1 MAIEVEEKPVQKT
14 IATEC
19 YHCGGPI
26 EDEHIQIHEKD
37 FCCLGCQTVYEILSE
52 NDLCEYYDLE
62 KNPGIRLKARQFE
75 GKFDY
80 LDNADIKTKLL
91 DFASDEREKVRLSL
105 PAIHCSSCIW
115 LLENLAK
122 LSDGIISSRVN
133 FLRKELRLDYNPQE
147 TSLKKIAEL
156 LTTIGYEPEF
166 SLQDYEGKQGKK
178 ISNGLVLRVGVAG
191 FSFGNIMLLSFPE
204 YFGFEGLSDES
215 IRTFI
220 GYLNLVLA
228 LPVVLYCSTPYYE
241 SAYKSLRKG
250 FINIDFPI
258 VLGIAALFL
267 RSVYELISNTGAG
280 YFDSLAGLLF
290 FLLVGRWFQSRT
302 YESLSFERDYKA
314 YFPVAVGKWIKGEI
328 ISTPINDLDCGDHI
342 MIRNQELI
350 PADSRLIE
358 GDARIDYSFVSGE
371 IEPMKV
377 GRGELVYAGGRQ
389 MGSQVRLEVIK
400 PVSQSYLTSLWN
412 EAGEEKADLSKE
424 ATINKISKNFTIVVL
439 FIAFSALAYWL
450 VFDSSKAL
458 NAFSAVLIVACPCAL
473 SMATPF
479 TLGNVMRVFG
489 RNGFYLKNALV
500 VETLADVNELVFDK
514 TGTITQT
521 GKNKVSFEGAELTEE
536 EKKMVALLT
545 SQSTHILSRQILD
558 FLKLAPS
565 KSSQISN
572 YVELP
577 GLGIKAQITS
587 NELLLG
593 SAAFLQNHGIEDI
606 QAQHSISG
614 SEVWLAVD
622 GELKGRFVIKAEY
635 RKNIKD
641 TIAQLNANYSLS
653 LISGDTDQQ
662 RQELEGIF
670 PSNTPMF
677 FKQSPGDKEKYILG
691 KKSDGHK
698 VAMIGDGLN
707 DGIALRS
714 SHAGIAISDDVNT
727 FTPASD
733 AILDGK
739 NLHLLPSLLSF
750 SKIGKRIIYA
760 AFGISF
766 SYNIVG
772 LAFAVTGN
780 LTPIFA
786 AILMPLSS
794 ITVVSFATFSITSLA
809 KWRKLI

>member
-1 MAIEVEEKPVQKT
+1 
-14 IATEC
+14 
-19 YHCGGPI
+19 
-26 EDEHIQIHEKD
+26 
-37 FCCLGCQTVYEILSE
+37 
-52 NDLCEYYDLE
+52 
-62 KNPGIRLKARQFE
+62 
-75 GKFDY
+75 
-80 LDNADIKTKLL
+80 
-91 DFASDEREKVRLSL
+91 
-105 PAIHCSSCIW
+105 
-115 LLENLAK
+115 
-122 LSDGIISSRVN
+122 
-133 FLRKELRLDYNPQE
+133 
-147 TSLKKIAEL
+147 
-156 LTTIGYEPEF
+156 
-166 SLQDYEGKQGKK
+166 
-178 ISNGLVLRVGVAG
+178 
-191 FSFGNIMLLSFPE
+191 
-204 YFGFEGLSDES
+204 
-215 IRTFI
+215 
-220 GYLNLVLA
+220 
-228 LPVVLYCSTPYYE
+228 
-241 SAYKSLRKG
+241 
-250 FINIDFPI
+250 
-258 VLGIAALFL
+258 
-267 RSVYELISNTGAG
+267 
-280 YFDSLAGLLF
+280 
-290 FLLVGRWFQSRT
+290 
-302 YESLSFERDYKA
+302 
-314 YFPVAVGKWIKGEI
+314 
-328 ISTPINDLDCGDHI
+328 
-342 MIRNQELI
+342 
-350 PADSRLIE
+350 
-358 GDARIDYSFVSGE
+358 
-371 IEPMKV
+371 
-377 GRGELVYAGGRQ
+377 
-389 MGSQVRLEVIK
+389 
-400 PVSQSYLTSLWN
+400 
-412 EAGEEKADLSKE
+412 
-424 ATINKISKNFTIVVL
+424 
-439 FIAFSALAYWL
+439 
-450 VFDSSKAL
+450 
-458 NAFSAVLIVACPCAL
+458 
-473 SMATPF
+473 
-479 TLGNVMRVFG
+479 
-489 RNGFYLKNALV
+489 V